1 MLHMVLASS
10 YFTPPLLVLS
20 LSLLSLITTLITS
33 YANVAVFGFCYRV
46 LTSQKKL
53 ASYVTEMYAPTA
65 RCFTFDCIV
74 LVGRRLYSKAICPIT
89 LLSPR
94 YRVRVWYCPTRK
106 RYSLYIVLRILIGRL
121 VKLTSVSNFCDILV
135 HSPVLCLG
143 NF

>member
-1 MLHMVLASS
+1 MVQISVVIMKLSPSLVSMSDNVTHGSCLVLLHASS
-10 YFTPPLLVLS
+10 VGP
-20 LSLLSLITTLITS
+20 LSLLPLITTLITS

-53 ASYVTEMYAPTA
+53 ASYVTKMYAPTT

-74 LVGRRLYSKAICPIT
+74 LVGRRLYSKVICPIT

-106 RYSLYIVLRILIGRL
+106 RYSLYIVLRILL
-121 VKLTSVSNFCDILV
+121 DAL
-135 HSPVLCLG
+135 
-143 NF
+143 